1 MFRLWAIITAV
12 LVISNQP
19 LRVAAA
25 TNNFLLAGVREFA
38 AAYAAWDDTRFAK
51 AAELFRHSF
60 NNADVTITNHYWL
73 GVAQFHWLL
82 QLQHAPGAA
91 TNQVAI
97 ARVLD
102 AAVETFS
109 KAVKLDPKHAE
120 SHALLG
126 TLYGMK
132 INDSFVRAAWFG
144 PRVAKHRDLALTLG
158 PKNARVRYLLGMCLF
173 HTSNKAKDWR
183 ETLAALRVAEK
194 LFETEAKR
202 ANSPLDPRWGYSS
215 CLTFIG
221 RTYEKLGERTNAA
234 AYYRKA
240 LSEHPADHIAK
251 AGLGR
256 VTEMK

>member
-1 MFRLWAIITAV
+1 MFRLWAIITAI
-12 LVISNQP
+12 LAISNQP
-19 LRVAAA
+19 LRAAA
-25 TNNFLLAGVREFA
+25 PTTNFLLAGVTEFT
-38 AAYAAWDDTRFAK
+38 AAYVAWDDARFAK
-51 AAELFRHSF
+51 AAELLRHSF
-60 NNADVTITNHYWL
+60 TNADVTITNHYWL

-82 QLQHAPGAA
+82 QLQHVPGAA
-91 TNQVAI
+91 TNQVVI

-102 AAVETFS
+102 AAMETFS

-144 PRVAKHRDLALTLG
+144 PRVAKHRDLALALG
-158 PKNARVRYLLGMCLF
+158 SENPRVRYLLGMCLF
-173 HTSNKAKDWR
+173 HTSSKAKNWR
-183 ETLAALRVAEK
+183 ETLTELRAAEK

-221 RTYEKLGERTNAA
+221 RTYEKLGETANAA
-234 AYYRKA
+234 TYYRRA
-240 LSEHPADHIAK
+240 LGEHPADHIAK

-256 VTEMK
+256 VTEKK

>member
-1 MFRLWAIITAV
+1 MFRLWAIITAI

-19 LRVAAA
+19 TRATPP
-25 TNNFLLAGVREFA
+25 TNNLLVVGVTEFA
-38 AAYAAWDDTRFAK
+38 AAYEAWDGARFAK

-60 NNADVTITNHYWL
+60 TNADVTITNHYWL

-97 ARVLD
+97 AGVLD

-120 SHALLG
+120 IHALLG

-132 INDSFVRAAWFG
+132 INDSFMRAVRFG
-144 PRVAKHRDLALTLG
+144 PRVAKHRDLALSLG
-158 PKNARVRYLLGMCLF
+158 PQNPRVRYLLGMCLF
-173 HTSNKAKDWR
+173 HTSSKAKDWR
-183 ETLAALRVAEK
+183 ETLAALQAAEK

-202 ANSPLDPRWGYSS
+202 ANSALDPRWGYSN

-221 RTYEKLGERTNAA
+221 RTYEKLGDSDQAA
-234 AYYRKA
+234 DYYRRA
-240 LSEHPADHIAK
+240 LGEHPADHIAR
-251 AGLGR
+251 AGLER
-256 VTEMK
+256 VTEKK